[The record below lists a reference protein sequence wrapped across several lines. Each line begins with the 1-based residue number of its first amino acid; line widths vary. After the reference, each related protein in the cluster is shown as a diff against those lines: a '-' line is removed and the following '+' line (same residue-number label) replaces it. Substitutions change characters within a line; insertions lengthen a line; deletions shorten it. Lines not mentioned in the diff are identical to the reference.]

1 MVDGGWLVW
10 FCAIV
15 VVFVSVVDSEVEYVV
30 VGSVIVFAVDTSAV
44 VDVDVFICGLFV
56 DFVSCWN
63 CFVEFSESKK
73 GIFFSSKLFTLKT
86 DYKMQHSIYFLESK
100 QKIHT
105 SKKLTL
111 KKIFFKNV
119 LNDFCDISLKIIK
132 IFFYF
137 FKS

>member
-73 GIFFSSKLFTLKT
+73 GIFFQLKT
-86 DYKMQHSIYFLESK
+86 FYA
-100 QKIHT
+100 
-105 SKKLTL
+105 
-111 KKIFFKNV
+111 KNR
-119 LNDFCDISLKIIK
+119 L
-132 IFFYF
+132 
-137 FKS
+137 